1 MITSFV
7 NVLVVSYLPF
17 CVMNITNTL

>member
-1 MITSFV
+1 MITSLV